1 LDGSLEEE
9 NESKFDLVADICFAC
24 RRTIPATIFSHLWL
38 SFLLLAVNRTLLKV
52 VIMQIFV
59 KTLTGEYS
67 NIVFCFILLAS
78 NRRKLMLPS
87 TFSSLPSMTLSLS
100 TMKRSCQ

>member
-1 LDGSLEEE
+1 MGAWKKKMSRNLISLPTYA
-9 NESKFDLVADICFAC
+9 LPGC